1 MGKPPLSI
9 MGLVRDKR
17 LEAHLLHLLREPRTL
32 AAFPPGKQLKDL
44 HTQLQSLRPGLRKAT
59 LFALLVR
66 LRREGKV
73 AFRQGRF
80 SAREEKDTDI

>member
-17 LEAHLLHLLREPRTL
+17 LEAYLLHLLREPRTL

-44 HTQLQSLRPGLRKAT
+44 HTQLQSPRPGLRKAT

-80 SAREEKDTDI
+80 VAGKAEDSNV

>member
-1 MGKPPLSI
+1 M
-9 MGLVRDKR
+9 RDKR

-32 AAFPPGKQLKDL
+32 EDL
-44 HTQLQSLRPGLRKAT
+44 HTQLQPLHPGLRKAT

-66 LRREGKV
+66 LRREGRV

>member
-1 MGKPPLSI
+1 

-32 AAFPPGKQLKDL
+32 EDL

-73 AFRQGRF
+73 AFCQGCF
-80 SAREEKDTDI
+80 SARKEKDSDI

>member
-1 MGKPPLSI
+1 MIAPPHPHFS
-9 MGLVRDKR
+9 
-17 LEAHLLHLLREPRTL
+17 
-32 AAFPPGKQLKDL
+32 LKDL

-80 SAREEKDTDI
+80 VAGKAEDSNV

>member
-17 LEAHLLHLLREPRTL
+17 LEAYLLHLLREPRTL
-32 AAFPPGKQLKDL
+32 EDL
-44 HTQLQSLRPGLRKAT
+44 HTQLQSLRPGLRKTT

-66 LRREGKV
+66 LRREGRV

-80 SAREEKDTDI
+80 SAKKEKDSDI

>member
-17 LEAHLLHLLREPRTL
+17 LEANLLHLLREPRTL
-32 AAFPPGKQLKDL
+32 EDL

-73 AFRQGRF
+73 AFCQGCF
-80 SAREEKDTDI
+80 SARKEKDSDI

>member
-9 MGLVRDKR
+9 MGLVRDRR
-17 LEAHLLHLLREPRTL
+17 LEAHLLALLREAKTL
-32 AAFPPGKQLKDL
+32 EDL
-44 HTQLQSLRPGLRKAT
+44 HAQLQSLRPGLRKAT

-73 AFRQGRF
+73 VFRQGCF
-80 SAREEKDTDI
+80 SARKEKDSDI

>member
-9 MGLVRDKR
+9 MGSVRDRR

-32 AAFPPGKQLKDL
+32 EDL
-44 HTQLQSLRPGLRKAT
+44 HTQLQFLRPGLKKAT

-66 LRREGKV
+66 LRREGRV
-73 AFRQGRF
+73 AFCQGRF
-80 SAREEKDTDI
+80 SAREGEQAGI

>member
-32 AAFPPGKQLKDL
+32 EDL

-73 AFRQGRF
+73 AFCQGCF
-80 SAREEKDTDI
+80 SARKEKDSDI

>member
-32 AAFPPGKQLKDL
+32 EDL
-44 HTQLQSLRPGLRKAT
+44 HTQLQPLHPGLRKAT

-66 LRREGKV
+66 LRREGRV

>member
-1 MGKPPLSI
+1 

-17 LEAHLLHLLREPRTL
+17 LEAYLLHLLREPRTL
-32 AAFPPGKQLKDL
+32 EDL
-44 HTQLQSLRPGLRKAT
+44 HIQLQSLRPGLRKAT

>member
-1 MGKPPLSI
+1 M
-9 MGLVRDKR
+9 RDKR

-32 AAFPPGKQLKDL
+32 EDL
-44 HTQLQSLRPGLRKAT
+44 HTQLQALHPGLKKAT

-73 AFRQGRF
+73 AFREGHFLAGKPQD
-80 SAREEKDTDI
+80 ADP

>member
-1 MGKPPLSI
+1 M
-9 MGLVRDKR
+9 RDKR

-32 AAFPPGKQLKDL
+32 EDL

-73 AFRQGRF
+73 AFCQGCF
-80 SAREEKDTDI
+80 SARKEKDSDI